1 MVVLLNSFARLS
13 LIDDLLAVTRVSHPD
28 SKMVDTKSHADL
40 PKRSSCLILLAF
52 WSLMFHCL
60 RKQAIHC
67 REHVMLLMSL
77 LRNSLVPNKDVAMK
91 FPSHRLMSAKTLVLY
106 GMTSGGEGSA
116 EMSMS
121 LMFIKLGASS
131 KGTHGLDA
139 GREKEK

>member
-1 MVVLLNSFARLS
+1 M
-13 LIDDLLAVTRVSHPD
+13 DDLLAVARVSHPD
-28 SKMVDTKSHADL
+28 SKMVDMKSHANS
-40 PKRSSCLILLAF
+40 PKGSSCLMLLAF
-52 WSLMFHCL
+52 RSLTFHCL
-60 RKQAIHC
+60 RKQAMCC

-106 GMTSGGEGSA
+106 EMTSGGEGSA

-121 LMFIKLGASS
+121 LMFIKLGVSS
-131 KGTHGLDA
+131 KGTRGLDA